1 MDRAVACG
9 TRGVGFDPSFVSL
22 VPKEVG
28 WNQTFFNWAIPG
40 LFFFIFVFSGLQL
53 TDNYIQR
60 CHCRCWDLNHGTLVS
75 EANCATTSARM
86 KPDTKNLRDQTL

>member
-1 MDRAVACG
+1 MKWIERSLAAREELG
-9 TRGVGFDPSFVSL
+9 LIPASSKFVSL

-28 WNQTFFNWAIPG
+28 CNQTFFNWAIPG

-60 CHCRCWDLNHGTLVS
+60 CHCGVGI
-75 EANCATTSARM
+75 
-86 KPDTKNLRDQTL
+86 